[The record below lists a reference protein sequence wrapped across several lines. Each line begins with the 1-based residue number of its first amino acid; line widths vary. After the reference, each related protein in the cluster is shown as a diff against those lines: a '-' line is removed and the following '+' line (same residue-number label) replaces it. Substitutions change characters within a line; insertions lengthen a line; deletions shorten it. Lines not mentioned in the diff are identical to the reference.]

1 MTINES
7 REGESL
13 VLTIQGKIDTVTTPQ
28 VQTAILTGF
37 QKASAVI
44 IDCEGVEYISSAGL
58 RAFLIGQKTA
68 ASKGG
73 TLTVRHMSEGVLA
86 VFKTTGFDKVLNI
99 I

>member
-7 REGESL
+7 RDGDSII
-13 VLTIQGKIDTVTTPQ
+13 LTVQGKIDTVTTPQ
-28 VQTAILTGF
+28 VQNAILTGF
-37 QKASAVI
+37 QKSNSLI
-44 IDCEGVEYISSAGL
+44 IDCTGVEYISSAGL

-73 TLTVRHMSEGVLA
+73 SLTVRHMNDSVLA
-86 VFKTTGFDKVLNI
+86 VFKTTGFDKILNI